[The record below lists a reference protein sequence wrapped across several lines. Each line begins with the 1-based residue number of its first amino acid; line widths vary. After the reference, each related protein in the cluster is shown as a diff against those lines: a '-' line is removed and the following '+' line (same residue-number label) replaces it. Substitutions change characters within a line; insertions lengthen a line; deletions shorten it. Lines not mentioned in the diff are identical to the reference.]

1 MKLLNRETLHMSVNI
16 NEIQTLQSK
25 YFLLNI
31 HVSWL
36 HLGGCKSFLCYVC
49 SLIFLSLWWAIKWTW
64 EEDKFQY
71 TIYGTKIDRENS
83 LSIMHILLE
92 NFFENYFYT
101 KKSLFWTRL
110 YVWLY
115 LMNQVTL
122 HKHDMVSI
130 LNHTL
135 YLGVKDSFLR
145 RF

>member
-16 NEIQTLQSK
+16 NKIQTLQSK

-36 HLGGCKSFLCYVC
+36 HLGGFKSFLCYVC
-49 SLIFLSLWWAIKWTW
+49 SLIFLSLNM

-92 NFFENYFYT
+92 NFFEN
-101 KKSLFWTRL
+101 
-110 YVWLY
+110 
-115 LMNQVTL
+115 
-122 HKHDMVSI
+122 
-130 LNHTL
+130 
-135 YLGVKDSFLR
+135 SF
-145 RF
+145 